1 MISDE
6 AFTTQASGTADF
18 LEHFF
23 SRVLANGDTPAGEFI
38 NEFGPGQSSNFSRF
52 ILGDLALGVPVAGGR
67 QDEFLGK
74 IAWRFAKN
82 AIDIIREI
90 QGDRCH
96 LGILA
101 D

>member
-1 MISDE
+1 MISGE
-6 AFTTQASGTADF
+6 AFTTQASGTTHF
-18 LEHFF
+18 LKNFIN
-23 SRVLANGDTPAGEFI
+23 RILAHGNTPTSEFI
-38 NEFGPGQSSNFSRF
+38 NKFGPGQSGNFSRF
-52 ILGDLALGVPVAGGR
+52 ILGELALGVPVAGGR

-74 IAWRFAKN
+74 IAWRFAKS
-82 AIDIIREI
+82 AIDIIGEI